1 MEAMRC
7 VKRRLSDVVY
17 RQLIADAAAGKPMTD
32 RAGSGS
38 TWGRLSNPAR
48 PT

>member
-1 MEAMRC
+1 MEAIRC

-17 RQLIADAAAGKPMTD
+17 RQLAADAQDPKQAGPEGTP
-32 RAGSGS
+32 
-38 TWGRLSNPAR
+38 GRLSNPAR